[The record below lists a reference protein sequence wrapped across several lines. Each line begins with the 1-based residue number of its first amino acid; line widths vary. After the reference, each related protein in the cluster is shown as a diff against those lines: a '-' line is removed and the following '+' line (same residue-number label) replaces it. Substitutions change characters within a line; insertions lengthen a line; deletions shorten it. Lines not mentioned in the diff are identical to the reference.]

1 MDLLQATTDL
11 RKRVTATPIDQLNID
26 QARELVSELVTVLNA
41 HGHRYYVLDEPVI
54 TDPEYDFLLS
64 SLRLIEE
71 RFPELSS
78 PASPTQ
84 RVGGEPLDK
93 FKKVNHPVPL
103 LSLSNV
109 FSEAEIR
116 AWYERC
122 CRMLKSAY
130 GEEVQPAVTA
140 ELKIDGLAV
149 ALTYVKGHLEVAA
162 TRGDGRVGEDITR
175 NAATIRSIPLYIP
188 LDHQRK
194 DLVVPGRIEVRGEVY
209 IKRTDFEKLNERLAE
224 HGKRTFA
231 NPRNAAAGSLRQ
243 LDPNITANRPL
254 SFLCYG
260 IGPVDGDT
268 PGSQYELLQWLSS
281 FGFPVS
287 PYIKR
292 FDRIEDIIDFCTH
305 WSDERDSL
313 DYEIDGVV
321 LKIDDLDYQRELGFI
336 SNAPRWATAY
346 KFPGREATTRLL
358 NIIVNVGRTGAI
370 KPEAQLEPVQ
380 IGGVTVSQAT
390 LHNEEYIISRD
401 FRIGDM
407 VVVKRAGDVI
417 PQVVS
422 YVPEARTGNEQ
433 PWKMP
438 ETCPACGSPLVRLPD
453 EADYYCVSNECP
465 AQFIRLLEH
474 YASRDAMDIEG
485 LGSKMAIVL
494 AEEGLVRHL
503 SDIYRLTIEDL
514 LKLEGFAEK
523 RAMNLLAGID
533 NSRHRTLSRLLYALG
548 IRHVGKTT
556 AETIVTHFQ
565 DIDEIAR
572 ADSDQLVSIGGIG
585 RVIAESIYDWFRVE
599 KNQALIA
606 DLKELGVNTKRL
618 PEEAPPEGKNEAVAG
633 KTFVL
638 TGTLEGLT
646 RSDAEQLIKKLG
658 GKVSG
663 SVSSRT
669 DYVVV
674 GESPGS
680 KYDKARELGIPILSE
695 ADLMALLGT

>member
-1 MDLLQATTDL
+1 MDLIQATTDL
-11 RKRVTATPIDQLNID
+11 RERVTSTPIDQLNLD
-26 QARELVSELVTVLNA
+26 QARELVYQLVTVLNA

-54 TDPEYDFLLS
+54 TDPEYDFLLN
-64 SLRLIEE
+64 SLRLLED

-93 FKKVNHPVPL
+93 FRKVNHPTPL

-109 FSEAEIR
+109 FGPGEIR
-116 AWYERC
+116 TWYDRC
-122 CRMLKSAY
+122 CRLLKSAY
-130 GEEVQPAVTA
+130 GEDIQPVVTA

-149 ALTYVKGHLEVAA
+149 ALTYKKGHLEVAA

-175 NAATIRSIPLYIP
+175 NATTIRSIPLYIP
-188 LDHQRK
+188 LDHRSGE
-194 DLVVPGRIEVRGEVY
+194 LIVPGSIEVRGEVY
-209 IKRTDFEKLNERLAE
+209 IKRSDFESLNNRLAQN
-224 HGKRTFA
+224 GKRTFA

-260 IGPVDGDT
+260 VGPVDGDT
-268 PGSQYELLQWLSS
+268 PGSQYDLLQWLSR

-287 PYIKR
+287 PYIR
-292 FDRIEDIIDFCTH
+292 QFERIEDIVDFCTY
-305 WSDERDSL
+305 WSDERDAL

-346 KFPGREATTRLL
+346 KFPGREATTRLRE
-358 NIIVNVGRTGAI
+358 IIVNVGRTGAI
-370 KPEAQLEPVQ
+370 KPEALLEPVQ

-390 LHNEEYIISRD
+390 LHNEDYIVSRD
-401 FRIGDM
+401 IRVGDL

-422 YVPEARTGNEQ
+422 FVPAARTDKEQ

-438 ETCPACGSPLVRLPD
+438 ETCPACGSPLVRLPE
-453 EADYYCVSNECP
+453 EADYYCVSNDCP

-485 LGSKMAIVL
+485 LGSKMAVVL
-494 AEEGLVRHL
+494 AEKGLVRHL
-503 SDIYRLTIEDL
+503 SDIYRLTIPEL
-514 LKLEGFAEK
+514 LSLEGFAEK

-533 NSRHRTLSRLLYALG
+533 ASRRRSLSRLLFALG

-556 AETIVTHFQ
+556 AETVVSHFE
-565 DIDEIAR
+565 DLDEIAG
-572 ADSDQLVSIGGIG
+572 ADSEKLVAIGGIG
-585 RVIAESIYDWFRVE
+585 HVIAESIFDWFRVE
-599 KNQALIA
+599 DNQALIA
-606 DLKELGVNTKRL
+606 DLKELGVNTRRL
-618 PEEAPPEGKNEAVAG
+618 PEEAPPTSENEAVAG

-638 TGTLEGLT
+638 TGTLEALT
-646 RSDAEQLIKKLG
+646 RSDAERRIKSLG

-669 DYVVV
+669 DYVIV
-674 GESPGS
+674 GDSPGS
-680 KYDKARELGIPILSE
+680 KYDKARELGIAILSE
-695 ADLMALLGT
+695 RDLLSLLGP